1 MDRIQESK
9 IKSSTLTRSLLSARS
24 QFGGRS
30 LRSNG
35 STYCEPSSP
44 TFYKSQ
50 ERTDRTEDYLSQ
62 VEGLLN
68 YKGAHSLPKT
78 IQIKQNKGI
87 FFNKIRHFSKIF
99 NPRQKSKLVFEKLE
113 KVNELSPEAPEA
125 VKVLNISVKD
135 YEKMINERISTF
147 NVFSMPQSSAS
158 NNRPF
163 QKKVDGI
170 DKKASKTACKMKLMS
185 VSDLWSKG
193 FHGEVMNKAEHK
205 SFKMKIQRYL
215 HVLHREGKGNKV
227 VSQLLLENH
236 GPGKSEQD
244 YHN

>member
-1 MDRIQESK
+1 M
-9 IKSSTLTRSLLSARS
+9 
-24 QFGGRS
+24 
-30 LRSNG
+30 
-35 STYCEPSSP
+35 
-44 TFYKSQ
+44 
-50 ERTDRTEDYLSQ
+50 
-62 VEGLLN
+62 
-68 YKGAHSLPKT
+68 PKT

-113 KVNELSPEAPEA
+113 KVEEHSPGPLEAI
-125 VKVLNISVKD
+125 KVLNISVKD

-147 NVFSMPQSSAS
+147 NVFSMPQSSSGS
-158 NNRPF
+158 NKPF

-170 DKKASKTACKMKLMS
+170 DKKAGSTTSKMKLMS

-215 HVLHREGKGNKV
+215 HVLHREGMGNKV
-227 VSQLLLENH
+227 VSQLLLDNH
-236 GPGKSEQD
+236 APRPADQN
-244 YHN
+244 YHH